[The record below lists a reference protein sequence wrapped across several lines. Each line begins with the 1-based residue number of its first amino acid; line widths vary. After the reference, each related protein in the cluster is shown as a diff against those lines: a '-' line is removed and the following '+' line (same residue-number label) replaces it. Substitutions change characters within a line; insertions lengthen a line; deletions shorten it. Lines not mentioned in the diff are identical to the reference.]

1 MGTKEGRI
9 TELENRS
16 VEYIWSEKRKRIVW
30 WRDEYSLRELCDH
43 IKRTTIHIVEV
54 PEREEKDIRT
64 AKNIYLK

>member
-30 WRDEYSLRELCDH
+30 WRNEYSLRELCDR